1 MKQMLPCKAAAGN
14 ARILEIDVPIAQ
26 EKLAVFIQES
36 LRFSSTYQIITEA
49 DVKIEVSNIFDQV
62 YRLMEQ
68 LEVKIKSL
76 KVVVQKIIC
85 NFNAR

>member
-1 MKQMLPCKAAAGN
+1 MLPCTAAVEKY
-14 ARILEIDVPIAQ
+14 ARDLDIDVPIAQ

-68 LEVKIKSL
+68 LQVKLMSL
-76 KVVVQKIIC
+76 KVIVQK
-85 NFNAR
+85 NYL